1 MASEG
6 GRAMGGRAMI
16 VDQALTPFLRLPHF
30 KGKTRIE
37 TFLRRLLWKPH
48 GTQVFGG
55 VSMEL
60 DLAEWTQM
68 QLLKRNW
75 LEPRTL
81 ELYGQ
86 LLRPGDVFV
95 DVGAHVG
102 FHSLVARKIVG
113 PEGIVVCVEPQPYNA
128 HKILSNW
135 RANGFAN
142 LKLVVAAAGAKNGAV
157 ELSDQVLTD
166 RSVLTLLERGGKNEA
181 QKFEVPLVRLD
192 SLLQRHELKTVKLLK
207 LDVEGYELQVL
218 HGAGARL
225 GDIQNVVFE
234 VLDAG
239 NYEST
244 KPVVDLLE
252 HAGFELLTIE
262 GAPWN
267 YGTEIMERNLW
278 ARRVSA

>member
-1 MASEG
+1 
-6 GRAMGGRAMI
+6 MI
-16 VDQALTPFLRLPHF
+16 LDRPLTPFLRLGHF

-37 TFLRRLLWKPH
+37 TLLRQLLWTPAR
-48 GTQVFGG
+48 TEVFGG
-55 VSMEL
+55 ISMEL

-75 LEPRTL
+75 IEPQTL
-81 ELYGQ
+81 ELYGK

-135 RANGFAN
+135 RANGFTN
-142 LKLVVAAAGAKNGAV
+142 LKLAVAAAGAENGAV

-166 RSVLTLLERGGKNEA
+166 RSVLTLLPRGGKNEA

-192 SLLQRHELKTVKLLK
+192 AIFERHQLKTVHLLK
-207 LDVEGYELQVL
+207 LDVEGYELEVL
-218 HGAGARL
+218 TGAGSRL
-225 GDIQNVVFE
+225 RDISNIILE
-234 VLDAG
+234 VLDASD
-239 NYEST
+239 YENSR
-244 KPVVDLLE
+244 PLFDLLKNS
-252 HAGFELLTIE
+252 GFELLTIH
-262 GAPWN
+262 GVPWTE
-267 YGTEIMERNLW
+267 GTEIPERNLW
-278 ARRVSA
+278 ARHVSV